1 MNKTGYTFNS
11 RNFTLIKILNHLSLF
26 IVFTILTQSCDLDFN
41 SDDEPNKQSLLILS
55 VDKDQNFTFHEI
67 KNFQDFSN
75 AFIYG
80 METYSDNSFALFE
93 SNNMTKGF
101 QIKYMKDLNEY
112 DTPKPFSTQSN
123 FLDDYSYIDY
133 NWAYKNRSE
142 IHNLIFDMFPS
153 TNFNSLAELINLH
166 YENGNIKLKRTHNYP
181 NQIINDS
188 LYIRYELST
197 RTNLDNLFNIRK
209 TTYVITMAS
218 NDFNPSLKYKSSTMI
233 YGYFPDNSDLAPIV
247 YEPSVGD
254 WVERLDEL
262 MIIPVINRTVFYG
275 KSVNDESNFVEL
287 GSTLDFLG
295 VDDSAVYFCDYLYDI
310 KSGQKIEYTKSLI
323 DYKFNHSS
331 FTIDKQ
337 LNVVKYLNGKIQ
349 LVSVNKN
356 TLIPNESHY
365 YDLTEYGGITLYNR
379 IRSAK
384 LADGSQHFL
393 IATITTY

>member
-1 MNKTGYTFNS
+1 MFQ
-11 RNFTLIKILNHLSLF
+11 FFIIKIKLLFKKYHLLTLSLCL
-26 IVFTILTQSCDLDFN
+26 VILLTSFDIEIDPD
-41 SDDEPNKQSLLILS
+41 SDTYKQSLLILS
-55 VDKDQNFTFHEI
+55 VDRDQNFRFHEV
-67 KNFQDFSN
+67 KNFENFTS
-75 AFIYG
+75 AFVYG
-80 METYSDNSFALFE
+80 MEAYSDDSFALFE
-93 SNNMTKGF
+93 SDNMTKGF
-101 QIKYMKDLNEY
+101 QIMYMKDLNEY

-123 FLDDYSYIDY
+123 FIDDYSYFDY

-142 IHNLIFDMFPS
+142 IDNLIFDMFPS

-287 GSTLDFLG
+287 GPTLDFLG
-295 VDDSAVYFCDYLYDI
+295 VDDSVVYFCDYLYDI
-310 KSGQKIEYTKSLI
+310 ESGQKKEYTKSLI